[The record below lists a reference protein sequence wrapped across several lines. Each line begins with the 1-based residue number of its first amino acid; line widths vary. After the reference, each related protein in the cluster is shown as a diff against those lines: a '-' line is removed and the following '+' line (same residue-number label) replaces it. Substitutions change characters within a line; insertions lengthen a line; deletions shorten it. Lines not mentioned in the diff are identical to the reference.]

1 MIDKALLKMAK
12 ERIQTQE
19 EELETLKGECV
30 VGTGNFHLSVL
41 GKSFAIHYLVCST
54 IESAF
59 IYIHFL

>member
-30 VGTGNFHLSVL
+30 VGTGYFLRSIIGNRLLFTILFAQPLNLHLSL
-41 GKSFAIHYLVCST
+41 
-54 IESAF
+54 
-59 IYIHFL
+59 